1 MTPPP
6 IYIDIILICA
16 LIIQVT
22 NEFKYMQI
30 IPTSKLKLLLMKR
43 LAVGLLDMVI
53 TNQVDF
59 IDEFAFFHYI
69 I

>member
-30 IPTSKLKLLLMKR
+30 IPTSELKLLLMKR
-43 LAVGLLDMVI
+43 LALGLPDMVI
-53 TNQVDF
+53 TSQVDS
-59 IDEFAFFHYI
+59 IDDCAIFP
-69 I
+69 